1 MVSYWVLLLFCNRH
15 TMALCNEESI
25 RLCRWK
31 KVRVRCKS
39 SPPFFCTTHRIS
51 CGARIIAAFTLFL
64 HWLRC
69 VSCGKTE
76 TSLTKE
82 YRYISTV
89 QRKTGVDWL
98 DVSVCLSYCGNVW
111 NKCMKVGTSVWSI
124 DNTISRVHR
133 LVTHSDL
140 HPICYCRRNVAILLF
155 LSNNL
160 RADDIH
166 D

>member
-51 CGARIIAAFTLFL
+51 CGARARN
-64 HWLRC
+64 RC
-69 VSCGKTE
+69 VYSVPTLVKVCVFLAEKLRL
-76 TSLTKE
+76 TSLTKG
-82 YRYISTV
+82 YRYVSTV

-98 DVSVCLSYCGNVW
+98 DVSVCLSYCGNVR

-124 DNTISRVHR
+124 GNTISRVHR
-133 LVTHSDL
+133 SVTHSDL
-140 HPICYCRRNVAILLF
+140 HPICYCR
-155 LSNNL
+155 
-160 RADDIH
+160 H
-166 D
+166 